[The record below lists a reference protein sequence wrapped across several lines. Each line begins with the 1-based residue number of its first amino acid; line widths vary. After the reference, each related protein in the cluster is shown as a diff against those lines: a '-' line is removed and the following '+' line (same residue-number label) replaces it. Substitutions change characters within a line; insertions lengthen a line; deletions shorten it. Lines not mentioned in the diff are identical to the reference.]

1 MQNES
6 SRKRNGDTDS
16 RLARLEATTEHLAN
30 DVRELRAD
38 FRMVTGLQIAT
49 LGMIITVGL
58 GTAALIVKVFG
69 GG

>member
-1 MQNES
+1 MQNEP
-6 SRKRNGDTDS
+6 SRKQIGDSES
-16 RLARLEATTEHLAN
+16 RLARLEATTERLVN

-38 FRMVTGLQIAT
+38 FRMVIGLQIAT
-49 LGMIITVGL
+49 IGMIVTVGL